1 MSQAPSLVEFD
12 RAMKKKPPE
21 EFPGPNNIT
30 YKFSQYGG
38 LPTTSVDNLNI
49 KSDNYITNIAK
60 AVSIAFLVK
69 YWLSELAAT
78 TSV

>member
-1 MSQAPSLVEFD
+1 M
-12 RAMKKKPPE
+12 
-21 EFPGPNNIT
+21 T

-49 KSDNYITNIAK
+49 KWDDYITNIAK

-69 YWLSELAAT
+69 YRLSKLAAT